1 MIRASGVWWCIPSP
15 AQNLR
20 PAAVPITTL
29 HGIGS
34 IYVTKIGEERD
45 TPHLIH
51 HRNNSSSAH
60 IVQMT
65 WAAVC
70 ISVSPT
76 PILKSTMWTLNIFPH
91 LSRSLGAWSE
101 LLQVAAKHLALSWC
115 IYTRHPGLA
124 SVWWPCPVCGPGVT
138 CSWHRPIFEAPSPLP
153 PSLRVASRRN
163 RSAQPR
169 ARAGTFHSQPG
180 WWPMMLNNL
189 QFARDHSPGYKMPH
203 CFSQSTFNKMQCGYF
218 MIFLPS
224 PHLSFKMGG
233 T

>member
-1 MIRASGVWWCIPSP
+1 MVVYPFPCSESPPRSCANYNITWHREHLRHEDRRGEGHPPSYSP
-15 AQNLR
+15 SQQFL
-20 PAAVPITTL
+20 L
-29 HGIGS
+29 S
-34 IYVTKIGEERD
+34 
-45 TPHLIH
+45 PHCS
-51 HRNNSSSAH
+51 NDMSSCLYL
-60 IVQMT
+60 
-65 WAAVC
+65 C

-180 WWPMMLNNL
+180 WWLMMLNNL